1 MKLCVRSNTRA
12 LSNQD
17 YSVASIEFR
26 RMKPYESHVVSLRI
40 PPPEHLRKE
49 IVHRF
54 WRRAKDEIDLDD
66 YVSYFD
72 HYNATCETLYIGAR
86 CEADSMSASTHE
98 HVLLI
103 IDRIWSYIDQGTC
116 INRPLLRESLS
127 RDSLSKTQ
135 FQQQADERIN
145 TSIDLALRLWLTMNI
160 KKRGVTPVIRN
171 NPWNDQSDLPA
182 FIRTQFQGPEIIR
195 NINAPL
201 VGVLTAVDLERTSG
215 IRIKWTYHL
224 EDHLLLDRVNRTLN
238 VYPLDRVLQ
247 DHIMRFVSDPDSPTP

>member
-1 MKLCVRSNTRA
+1 MNPL
-12 LSNQD
+12 
-17 YSVASIEFR
+17 
-26 RMKPYESHVVSLRI
+26 ESHEGSLRNSQE
-40 PPPEHLRKE
+40 EHLRNDL
-49 IVHRF
+49 VHRL
-54 WRRAKDEIDLDD
+54 WHRAKDEIDLDD

-72 HYNATCETLYIGAR
+72 HYDETCRTLYIGAR

-98 HVLLI
+98 HILLI
-103 IDRIWSYIDQGTC
+103 IDRIWSYIDQGMC
-116 INRPLLRESLS
+116 IDRPLLRESLS

-135 FQQQADERIN
+135 FQHQADERMN

-182 FIRTQFQGPEIIR
+182 FILTQFRGPEIVR

-201 VGVLTAVDLERTSG
+201 VGALTAVDLERTSG
-215 IRIKWTYHL
+215 IRMKWTYHL

-247 DHIMRFVSDPDSPTP
+247 DHMMRFVSDPDSPTP